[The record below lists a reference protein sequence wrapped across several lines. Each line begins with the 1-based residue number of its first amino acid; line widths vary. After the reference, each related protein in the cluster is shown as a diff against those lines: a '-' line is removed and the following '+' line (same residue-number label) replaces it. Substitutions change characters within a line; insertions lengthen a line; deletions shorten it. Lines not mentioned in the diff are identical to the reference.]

1 MSDPATQAAAA
12 APSELDQ
19 AVSVLSDAL
28 PVLETV
34 LGVAFPG
41 SGAAIAIGV
50 KIAQGIEAGI
60 PEAEKLYAQF
70 QSSTPPT
77 QTELDAYAV
86 GEESAYE
93 TLMAD
98 IKAKQAA
105 AATS

>member
-1 MSDPATQAAAA
+1 MSDPAT
-12 APSELDQ
+12 APTTVDQ
-19 AVSVLSDAL
+19 IVAGLSDAL

-34 LGVAFPG
+34 LGVMLPG
-41 SGAAIAIGV
+41 STAALAIGV
-50 KIAQGIEAGI
+50 KIAQGVAAAV

-77 QTELDAYAV
+77 TAELDAYAV
-86 GEESAYE
+86 GEQSAYE

-105 AATS
+105 S